1 MRKIPIYFFLF
12 LLITCAKEDSETP
25 GTPPSQIIRQYT
37 LTANAS
43 DGGSVSGGGTFE
55 SGTQVSLTATPS
67 AGYSFSGWSNGS
79 TANPFTVTLNSNT
92 TITANF
98 QVIVNSYT
106 LTVTAA
112 EGGTVTGGGEYEE
125 GTEVT
130 ITATA
135 EDGYTFVNWSNGST
149 ESSISISVS
158 ENINLEATFEELPKY
173 QVTLND
179 PEGGE
184 ISASSGSILISSGE
198 FYQGFVIT
206 LTAIPDDGYRFKQ
219 WIGIDNS
226 SNQIEISIDSAI
238 EISAEFEPIPF
249 DVNDMDNVKYPLYNK
264 DTLSGKKVDTKQLNF
279 YNFTDKGLD
288 IRDIDLESSLDFL
301 ASESFIVYW
310 DKRYDHTNYAIDI
323 LRWSEFSAIK
333 VIEMG
338 MPKPKDFD
346 THRINIFI
354 TRDDEYGED
363 IFPGTQCQCAHTASN
378 GRRWISFPWYENFIE
393 GSTELNNFPR
403 MNVAHEVF
411 HTFQKNNRSWLG
423 ESTASYFES
432 KFFTDLKYWQLR
444 FIPDFLKSTHY
455 KLWSDYSTD
464 IKDNQGLDILHI
476 YGKELLWKYLVSY
489 GHITDNFFG
498 AMNQALISD
507 DNYKVNH
514 VAYLLDNISNF
525 RDKYFDF
532 SMKAT
537 VIDFPDWKDKIIEM
551 SNVDRIKDIGKR
563 HELTLKS
570 NLNQVT
576 KENDEYNY
584 NDEYITPSVNIG
596 PWGFSS
602 YKILSE
608 SNNSYKIEIETEYS
622 NYRLG
627 LVINRGDEFQY
638 FEFNSGDVLNFQTS
652 DVIYIVIS
660 DIPETNVNHD
670 AYGLENPEPYK
681 IKFTFQE

>member
-12 LLITCAKEDSETP
+12 LLITCAKEDSEIP

-43 DGGSVSGGGTFE
+43 DGGSVSGGGTFA
-55 SGTQVSLTATPS
+55 SGTQVSLTATPN

-79 TANPFTVTLNSNT
+79 TANPVTVTLNSNT

-106 LTVTAA
+106 LTVTAG

-135 EDGYTFVNWSNGST
+135 EEGYTFVNWSNGST

-206 LTAIPDDGYRFKQ
+206 LIAIPDDGYRFKQ

-226 SNQIEISIDSAI
+226 SNQIEISIDSEI

-279 YNFTDKGLD
+279 YYFTDEGLD
-288 IRDIDLESSLDFL
+288 IRDVDLESSLDFL

-310 DKRYDHTNYAIDI
+310 DKRHDHTNYAIDI
-323 LRWSEFSAIK
+323 LRWSEFAAIK
-333 VIEMG
+333 AIEIG

-354 TRDDEYGED
+354 ARDDEYGED
-363 IFPGTQCQCAHTASN
+363 IFPDVCQCAHTASN
-378 GRRWISFPWYENFIE
+378 GRRWLSFPWYENFIE
-393 GSTELNNFPR
+393 GSTELNNFPW
-403 MNVAHEVF
+403 MNVAHEIF

-423 ESTASYFES
+423 ESTADYFES
-432 KFFTDLKYWQLR
+432 KFFADLRYGQLR

-464 IKDNQGLDILHI
+464 IKDNQGLDIGHI

-498 AMNQALISD
+498 TMNQALISD
-507 DNYKVNH
+507 DNYKVNN

-608 SNNSYKIEIETEYS
+608 SNNSYKIEIETEYL

-627 LVINRGDEFQY
+627 LVINRGGEFQY

-670 AYGLENPEPYK
+670 AYGIDNSEPYK

>member
-12 LLITCAKEDSETP
+12 LLITCAKEDSEIP

-43 DGGSVSGGGTFE
+43 DGGSVSGGGTFA
-55 SGTQVSLTATPS
+55 SGTQVSLTATPN

-79 TANPFTVTLNSNT
+79 TANPVTVTLNSNT

-106 LTVTAA
+106 LTVTAG

-135 EDGYTFVNWSNGST
+135 EEGYTFVNWSNGST

-206 LTAIPDDGYRFKQ
+206 LIAIPDDGYRFKQ

-226 SNQIEISIDSAI
+226 SNQIEISIDSEI

-279 YNFTDKGLD
+279 YYFTDEGLD
-288 IRDIDLESSLDFL
+288 IRDVDLESSLDFL

-310 DKRYDHTNYAIDI
+310 DKRHDHTNYAIDI
-323 LRWSEFSAIK
+323 LRWSEFAAIK
-333 VIEMG
+333 AIEIG

-354 TRDDEYGED
+354 ARDDEYGED
-363 IFPGTQCQCAHTASN
+363 IFPDVCQCAHTASN
-378 GRRWISFPWYENFIE
+378 GRRWLSFPWYENFIE
-393 GSTELNNFPR
+393 GSTELNNFPW
-403 MNVAHEVF
+403 MNVAHEIF
-411 HTFQKNNRSWLG
+411 HTFQKNNRLWLG
-423 ESTASYFES
+423 ESTANYFES
-432 KFFTDLKYWQLR
+432 KFFADLRYWQLR

-464 IKDNQGLDILHI
+464 IKDNQGLDIGHI

-498 AMNQALISD
+498 TMNQALISD
-507 DNYKVNH
+507 DNYKVNN

-570 NLNQVT
+570 NLDQVT

-608 SNNSYKIEIETEYS
+608 SNNSYKIEIETEYL

-627 LVINRGDEFQY
+627 LVINRGGEFQY

-670 AYGLENPEPYK
+670 AYGIDNSEPYK

>member
-12 LLITCAKEDSETP
+12 LLLTCAKEDSETP

-37 LTANAS
+37 LTAIAS
-43 DGGSVSGGGTFE
+43 DGGSVSGGGTFA

-79 TANPFTVTLNSNT
+79 TANPVTVTLNSNT

-106 LTVTAA
+106 LTVTAG

-130 ITATA
+130 ITAIA
-135 EDGYTFVNWSNGST
+135 EEGYSFVSWSNGST

-206 LTAIPDDGYRFKQ
+206 LTAIPDGGYRFKQ
-219 WIGIDNS
+219 WIGIDSS

-279 YNFTDKGLD
+279 YWFTDEGLD

-323 LRWSEFSAIK
+323 LRWSEFAAIK
-333 VIEMG
+333 AIEIG

-354 TRDDEYGED
+354 ARDDEYGED
-363 IFPGTQCQCAHTASN
+363 IFPDVCQCTHTATN
-378 GRRWISFPWYENFIE
+378 GRRWLTFPWYENFIE
-393 GSTELNNFPR
+393 GSTELNNFPW
-403 MNVAHEVF
+403 MNVAHEIF
-411 HTFQKNNRSWLG
+411 HAFQKNNRLWLG
-423 ESTASYFES
+423 ESTANYFES
-432 KFFTDLKYWQLR
+432 KFFADLRYWQLR

-464 IKDNQGLDILHI
+464 IKDNQGLDIGHI

-498 AMNQALISD
+498 TMNQALISD
-507 DNYKVNH
+507 DNYKVNN

-670 AYGLENPEPYK
+670 AYGLENPELYK